1 MKVVVLGMGGTI
13 AGVGDAS
20 APRGYRAGELPIET
34 LLATAGA
41 SAAGAVFSEQVAQVD
56 SKDMD
61 ETLWVRLGQRVR
73 HWLGQEDVV
82 GVVVTHGTDTLEET
96 AFFLHLAV
104 DAAKPVVLTGS
115 MRPATDAQ
123 PDGPGNLRD
132 ATLLASSV
140 GVRGVLVVFAG
151 QVFAGSEVRKV
162 HPLRNDAFE
171 AGDAGCV
178 ARIESGGVRQLR
190 EWPVA
195 GADYQPRSLD
205 CLANWL
211 DEGRP
216 LPWIAWLTSHAG
228 ATGNT
233 VRALVAAGVQG
244 LVIGGTG
251 NASLNSRLESA
262 LDEART
268 AGVLVE
274 VGSRCSSGDAEPVQ
288 AGESGL
294 ALQPAKARIA
304 MQLGLIVSRTKLSSK
319 GLRMRVR

>member
-13 AGVGDAS
+13 AGIGDAS
-20 APRGYRAGELPIET
+20 APRGYRSGELPIEA

-41 SAAGAVFSEQVAQVD
+41 PAGCAVVSEQVAQID

-61 ETLWVRLGQRVR
+61 ETSWVRLGHRVR
-73 HWLGQEDVV
+73 HWLGQADVV

-96 AFFLHLAV
+96 AFFLHVAI
-104 DAAKPVVLTGS
+104 DADKPVVLTGS
-115 MRPATDAQ
+115 MRPSTDAQ

-132 ATLLASSV
+132 ALSLASSD
-140 GVRGVLVVFAG
+140 GVRGVLVAFAG

-178 ARIESGGVRQLR
+178 ARMESGSMRQLR
-190 EWPVA
+190 DWPVA
-195 GADYQPRSLD
+195 GADHQPRALD
-205 CLANWL
+205 CLSNWL

-216 LPWIAWLTSHAG
+216 LPWIVWLTSHAG
-228 ATGNT
+228 ADGNT
-233 VRALVAAGVQG
+233 VRTLVAAGVHG

-251 NASLNSRLESA
+251 NASLNRQLESA
-262 LDEART
+262 LDEARA

-274 VGSRCSSGDAEPVQ
+274 VGSRCSSGDAQPVK
-288 AGESGL
+288 AGESGV

-304 MQLGLIVSRTKLSSK
+304 MQLRLIVS
-319 GLRMRVR
+319 